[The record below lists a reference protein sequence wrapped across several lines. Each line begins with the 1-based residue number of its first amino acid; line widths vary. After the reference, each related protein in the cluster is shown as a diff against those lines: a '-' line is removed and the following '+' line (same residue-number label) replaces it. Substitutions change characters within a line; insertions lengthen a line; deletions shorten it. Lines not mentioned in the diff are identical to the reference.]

1 MRYRRRRRVREH
13 PPVMSTLISQAPD
26 DWSPG
31 LRNEL
36 LYRAALKAETPEAH
50 PLLLGLM
57 KLAYSQGAYHDD
69 REPTEETGANP

>member
-1 MRYRRRRRVREH
+1 MRYRRRRREH
-13 PPVMSTLISQAPD
+13 PPVMSKLISQAPD

-36 LYRAALKAETPEAH
+36 LYRASLKAETPEAH

-57 KLAYSQGAYHDD
+57 KLAYAQGAYADD
-69 REPTEETGANP
+69 RVASEETGENP